1 MCVLAH
7 RGGLTLLASSYLASC
22 SSLQLRLYLLL
33 GKTGERADMEVIVL
47 LDRTRK
53 RYPKLKRK
61 RDSFNMRSRDT
72 HSLRETRIISVR
84 SLVGSTYTTRQ
95 RVLSLTRDHDIL
107 GMWLGCS
114 LRFEI
119 SAGLFVRPRAHGST
133 FLGPG
138 SLFLC
143 SGCFS
148 FEDIIFYEGESV

>member
-1 MCVLAH
+1 
-7 RGGLTLLASSYLASC
+7 
-22 SSLQLRLYLLL
+22 
-33 GKTGERADMEVIVL
+33 MEVIVL